1 MLDAINYSEAR
12 KNLAS
17 IMDSICDERDIVVIT
32 RRKARPVVMMSLD
45 DYNSIE
51 ETGYLLRSPAN
62 AQRLME
68 SIDAMA
74 TGRVLTHPLAVINES
89 SDKSD

>member
-68 SIDAMA
+68 SIDAMG
-74 TGRVLTHPLAVINES
+74 TGRVLTHPLAVINEIA
-89 SDKSD
+89 DKAD

>member
-1 MLDAINYSEAR
+1 MLDAVNYSEAR

-17 IMDSICDERDIVVIT
+17 LMESVCDDSDVVVIT

-45 DYNSIE
+45 EYNSIQ

-62 AQRLME
+62 AERLLE
-68 SIDAMA
+68 SIADLQKGNVAE
-74 TGRVLTHPLAVINES
+74 HSLASPEAEK
-89 SDKSD
+89 D